1 LVQNRG
7 PVHDVTESL
16 AEVDVVAP
24 DDVREH
30 VAAHGGRVFVWVR
43 VPRGFLF
50 TPCMLETSLELPG
63 RRGLA
68 FRRLNGPGFDIF
80 LEATQTLWPRTL
92 EFALRRRRRVEA
104 YWNGLAWIS

>member
-1 LVQNRG
+1 MQYCG

-16 AEVDVVAP
+16 AEVEVVAP

-30 VAAHGGRVFVWVR
+30 VVAHGGRVFVWVR

-50 TPCMLETSLELPG
+50 TPCMLETSLDPPARED
-63 RRGLA
+63 LA
-68 FRRLNGPGFDIF
+68 FRRLRGPGFDIY
-80 LEATQTLWPRTL
+80 LEATQKLWPRTL

-104 YWNGLAWIS
+104 YWNGMIWIA